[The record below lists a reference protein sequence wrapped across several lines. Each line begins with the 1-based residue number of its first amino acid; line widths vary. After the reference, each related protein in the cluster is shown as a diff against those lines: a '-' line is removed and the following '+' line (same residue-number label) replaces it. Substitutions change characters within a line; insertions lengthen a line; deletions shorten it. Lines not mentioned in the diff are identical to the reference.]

1 MIDIAYL
8 SRGLA
13 ALSRAHRA
21 GAMAGHLGAAV
32 LAGYFF
38 AEDHP
43 DLDPAVI
50 DAIRREMDRIIDGEE
65 TVWFNPQAKG
75 ITIRELFAPP
85 PEASPAE
92 NVSERIDR
100 ALQPSLAKLRQSG
113 HNVIFASLA
122 VRAVRDHPQT
132 ATEWALTG
140 VERLLHLFD
149 NAGPGRAYLG
159 KERGWCSADAV
170 PLDSDDGVSPSDD
183 IDAMV
188 AQLTDRLI
196 VEAACRRQGVG
207 GLFHIINHAAGI
219 HELAMR
225 GYRSTAR
232 KALAAW
238 WTQLRIWLALPN
250 LEAELGKLEKA
261 EADPRTAAYWEDAR
275 SRNSTQFSGW
285 LTHRLKTLYGFFS
298 LWPALPAEKR
308 PQALDR
314 FLYLMR

>member
-1 MIDIAYL
+1 MIDFHYL

-13 ALSRAHRA
+13 ALARAHRA
-21 GAMAGHLGAAV
+21 GSMAGHLGAAV

-43 DLDPAVI
+43 DLDPAVL
-50 DAIRREMDRIIDGEE
+50 DAVRREMDRIIAGEE

-85 PEASPAE
+85 PDSPP
-92 NVSERIDR
+92 VDR
-100 ALQPSLAKLRQSG
+100 AADRLDHALQPSLAKLRQSG

-122 VRAVRDHPQT
+122 VRAMRDHPQT
-132 ATEWALTG
+132 ATEWAIEGL
-140 VERLLHLFD
+140 ERLLHLFD

-159 KERGWCSADAV
+159 KDRGWCSADAV
-170 PLDSDDGVSPSDD
+170 PLDPNDGVAPSDD
-183 IDAMV
+183 IEVMV
-188 AQLTDRLI
+188 ARLTDRLI
-196 VEAACRRQGVG
+196 TEGGSRRQGVG

-219 HELAMR
+219 HELAIR
-225 GYRSTAR
+225 GYRTTAR
-232 KALAAW
+232 KALPAW

-250 LEAELGKLEKA
+250 LEDELGPLEKA
-261 EADPRTAAYWEDAR
+261 EHDPRTAAYWSDAQ

-298 LWPALPAEKR
+298 LWPYLPPNKR